1 VYALAWVFLAVAA
14 GTLLAAL
21 SRPGLGLLY
30 VSMVASALAVVFV
43 VIALVRRRPPGAPTG
58 TRTVRPAGE

>member
-14 GTLLAAL
+14 GSLLAAL

-30 VSMVASALAVVFV
+30 VSIVASAVAVVFV
-43 VIALVRRRPPGAPTG
+43 VIAVVRRRRPGAQAG
-58 TRTVRPAGE
+58 TRTVTPAGE